1 LPDQLIGKELMV
13 IQQGLFDGAGLLVKS
28 MDHQIA

>member
-13 IQQGLFDGAGLLVKS
+13 INKGYFDGAGLHVKS
-28 MDHQIA
+28 KDHQIA